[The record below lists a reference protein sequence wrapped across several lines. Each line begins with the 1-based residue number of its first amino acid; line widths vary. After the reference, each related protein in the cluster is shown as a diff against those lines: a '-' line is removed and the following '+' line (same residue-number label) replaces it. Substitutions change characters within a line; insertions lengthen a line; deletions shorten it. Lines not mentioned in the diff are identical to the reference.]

1 MKKEDIFSPLSTSV
15 KLFFISIL
23 SVVYNHCNKTVSK
36 TRIPLLLTTLI
47 SGLYVACAVGGI
59 DCSSLIYALFTILT
73 GLVPVG
79 LLDASEVEGDR
90 VLILVRVSSAS
101 QSDNTS
107 KSAQLEALRKVVE
120 KIDGAVVEVLEAE
133 ESAAEIERS
142 QLNTALEMAKNDEY
156 DILMVYEVDRL
167 SRADPWDTVRY
178 LHDLQQSG
186 ITLYCDSYGF
196 IDWDEHYDFEILA
209 REAVFAN
216 RWLNRLRKGR
226 VEGVKRKLKAGKW
239 PFGGEPPVG
248 YYTDGQNNLKVDNAY
263 TEFIQEIYQLYR
275 ETENKSETHRQINT
289 KLQQAG
295 LDTISYPQ
303 VGTILTSRLVI
314 GRLEYAGEVVT
325 TDSELQVIDKSLFQ
339 EVQALLSE
347 QGERSESVSKP
358 DFLQAAVDRFG
369 ADFVM
374 RLIDSFKP
382 FRCRSC
388 GGNLER
394 HGSTEVWGIS
404 MPNYRCH
411 DCSYQGALVNEDEL
425 KNLHQTLPLR
435 CPYCTATEEFEATEL
450 REAGTKF
457 DYQYTCDLC
466 EYSFGSNMQPDRLRR
481 MLNHPVLKFTITESP
496 GSQTEDKSS
505 DDDQHQIDDFE

>member
-1 MKKEDIFSPLSTSV
+1 M
-15 KLFFISIL
+15 
-23 SVVYNHCNKTVSK
+23 
-36 TRIPLLLTTLI
+36 
-47 SGLYVACAVGGI
+47 CAVGGL
-59 DCSSLIYALFTILT
+59 DHSLLIYALFTTI

-79 LLDASEVEGDR
+79 LLDASEVDGDR
-90 VLILVRVSSAS
+90 VLILIQVSSAS
-101 QSDNTS
+101 QSDSTS
-107 KSAQLEALRKVVE
+107 KDDQLESLQN
-120 KIDGAVVEVLEAE
+120 AVKRINGTTVRTLEGE

-156 DILMVYEVDRL
+156 DILMVYEFDRL

-196 IDWDEHYDFEILA
+196 IDWDEPSDFETLA

-216 RWLNRLRKGR
+216 RWLNRLRRGR

-248 YYTDGQNNLKVDNAY
+248 YYTDEQNNLKLDDAY
-263 TEFIQEIYQLYR
+263 AEFVQKMYQIYR

-314 GRLEYAGEVVT
+314 GRLEYSGEVVT

-339 EVQALLSE
+339 EVQTLLSE
-347 QGERSESVSKP
+347 QGARSESVSKP

-374 RLIDSFKP
+374 RLIDSFK
-382 FRCRSC
+382 R
-388 GGNLER
+388 
-394 HGSTEVWGIS
+394 
-404 MPNYRCH
+404 
-411 DCSYQGALVNEDEL
+411 
-425 KNLHQTLPLR
+425 
-435 CPYCTATEEFEATEL
+435 
-450 REAGTKF
+450 
-457 DYQYTCDLC
+457 LC
-466 EYSFGSNMQPDRLRR
+466 
-481 MLNHPVLKFTITESP
+481 
-496 GSQTEDKSS
+496 
-505 DDDQHQIDDFE
+505 

>member
-1 MKKEDIFSPLSTSV
+1 MV
-15 KLFFISIL
+15 
-23 SVVYNHCNKTVSK
+23 NRVSNPG
-36 TRIPLLLTTLI
+36 IPVLLTTLI
-47 SGLYVACAVGGI
+47 SSLYVACAVGGI
-59 DCSSLIYALFTILT
+59 DSSSLIYALFTIFI
-73 GLVPVG
+73 GMMPVG

-90 VLILVRVSSAS
+90 ALILVRVSSAS

-107 KSAQLEALRKVVE
+107 KSAQLETLRKVVE
-120 KIDGAVVEVLEAE
+120 KIDGTVVEVLEAE

-142 QLNTALEMAKNDEY
+142 QLNTALEMAKNDEF

-186 ITLYCDSYGF
+186 VTLYCDSYGF

-248 YYTDGQNNLKVDNAY
+248 YYTDSENNLKVDDAY
-263 TEFIQEIYQLYR
+263 TEFVQETYQIYR
-275 ETENKSETHRQINT
+275 ETGNKSDTHRQINT
-289 KLQQAG
+289 KLQQAN

-325 TDSELQVIDKSLFQ
+325 TDSELQIIDKSLFQ

-347 QGERSESVSKP
+347 QGARSESVSKP
-358 DFLQAAVDRFG
+358 DFLQAAVERFG

-382 FRCRSC
+382 FRCRAC

-404 MPNYRCH
+404 MPNYQCQ

-425 KNLHQTLPLR
+425 NNLHQTLPLR
-435 CPYCTATEEFEATEL
+435 CPYCTATEEFEVTKL

-466 EYSFGSNMQPDRLRR
+466 EYSFGSDMQPDQLRR
-481 MLNHPVLKFTITESP
+481 MLNHPALKFSINADFE
-496 GSQTEDKSS
+496 EDTRRRENS
-505 DDDQHQIDDFE
+505 DEDEDQHSIGYFI

>member
-1 MKKEDIFSPLSTSV
+1 M
-15 KLFFISIL
+15 
-23 SVVYNHCNKTVSK
+23 
-36 TRIPLLLTTLI
+36 
-47 SGLYVACAVGGI
+47 CAVGGL
-59 DCSSLIYALFTILT
+59 DHSLLIYALFTTI

-79 LLDASEVEGDR
+79 LLDASEVDGDR
-90 VLILVRVSSAS
+90 VLILIRVSSAS

-107 KSAQLEALRKVVE
+107 KDNQLESLQN
-120 KIDGAVVEVLEAE
+120 AVKRINGTTVRTLEGE

-156 DILMVYEVDRL
+156 DILMIYEFDRL

-196 IDWDEHYDFEILA
+196 IDWDDPSDFETLA

-216 RWLNRLRKGR
+216 RWLNRLRRGR

-248 YYTDGQNNLKVDNAY
+248 YYTDEQNNLKLDDAY
-263 TEFIQEIYQLYR
+263 AEFVQKMYQIYR

-314 GRLEYAGEVVT
+314 GRLEYSGEVVT

-339 EVQALLSE
+339 EVQTLLSE
-347 QGERSESVSKP
+347 QGARSESVSKP

-382 FRCRSC
+382 FTCRSC
-388 GGNLER
+388 GGDLER
-394 HGSTEVWGIS
+394 HGSAEVWGIS
-404 MPNYRCH
+404 MPNYQCR

-481 MLNHPVLKFTITESP
+481 MLNHPVLKFTITENTDSE
-496 GSQTEDKSS
+496 TEDEST
-505 DDDQHQIDDFE
+505 DDNNQHQIDDFD